1 MDIRLEDRQSLGT
14 LGEDRA
20 LFASFETPHSV
31 PSGPTPRTPDGK
43 PDLSGVWW
51 SARPADPESAEQ
63 PALLPWAEAIAKER
77 AENFGKDSPTA
88 RCLPGL
94 SLGLMDDLQTKL
106 VQTPSLLVAI
116 SQFEVPG
123 WRQVFLDGRGHP
135 KDQDPTWHGHSIGK
149 WEGDTLVVD
158 TIGFNDKTWLRAG
171 RNAPHTEMLHIT
183 ERIRRPDLGHLE
195 MEITY
200 QDPGTLTKPF
210 KVKEVADLSTTV
222 DVEEY
227 ICNENNQ
234 DVEHLIGK

>member
-1 MDIRLEDRQSLGT
+1 MRSLTLLFYLSLFVSSSFAQNRVGTISGVVTDPDRSVVSGAAVQAKNGATGTTYKTSSSATGDYSLAQLPAGTYEVSAAVPGLRQYVKKDIVVGAGQTLRMDIRLEDRQSLGT

-106 VQTPSLLVAI
+106 V
-116 SQFEVPG
+116 
-123 WRQVFLDGRGHP
+123 
-135 KDQDPTWHGHSIGK
+135 
-149 WEGDTLVVD
+149 
-158 TIGFNDKTWLRAG
+158 
-171 RNAPHTEMLHIT
+171 
-183 ERIRRPDLGHLE
+183 
-195 MEITY
+195 
-200 QDPGTLTKPF
+200 
-210 KVKEVADLSTTV
+210 
-222 DVEEY
+222 
-227 ICNENNQ
+227 
-234 DVEHLIGK
+234 

>member
-1 MDIRLEDRQSLGT
+1 GDYSLAQLPAGTYEVSAAVPGLRQYVKKDIVVGAGQTLRMDIRLEDRQSLGT

-31 PSGPTPRTPDGK
+31 PSGPTPRTPDGN
-43 PDLSGVWW
+43 PDLSGGWW

-158 TIGFNDKTWLRAG
+158 TIGFNDK
-171 RNAPHTEMLHIT
+171 
-183 ERIRRPDLGHLE
+183 
-195 MEITY
+195 
-200 QDPGTLTKPF
+200 
-210 KVKEVADLSTTV
+210 
-222 DVEEY
+222 
-227 ICNENNQ
+227 
-234 DVEHLIGK
+234 